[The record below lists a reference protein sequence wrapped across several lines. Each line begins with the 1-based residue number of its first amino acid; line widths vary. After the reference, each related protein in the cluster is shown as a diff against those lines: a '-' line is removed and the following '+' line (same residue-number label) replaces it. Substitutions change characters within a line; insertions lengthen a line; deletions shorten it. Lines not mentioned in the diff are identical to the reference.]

1 MIVLRGAA
9 YSFLLWSVFC
19 WVTPTYA
26 ADPDRAHLSELI
38 QRASQAQLAGQREWH
53 LLLHYK
59 PNLLGG
65 VTSEADDPGFF
76 LSPDGKTDP
85 QAELDATLKQ
95 FFSDDPVGRSKQPA
109 QCAFVA
115 RYHWLKEKLAFDD
128 RRLPPLRC
136 ERFDNWFQEM
146 NAQSLT
152 MIFPSSFMNNPASMF
167 GHTFLR
173 VDQKGQTEQTRILA
187 YTINYAADAPPDP
200 GFSYAINGLFGGY
213 KGFFSTIPYYL
224 KVQEYRDIENRDI
237 WEYRLNLTDE
247 QIRRLLMHAWELGN
261 AYFDYFFLKEN
272 CSYHIL
278 SLLEYANPAWH
289 LTDRFLLFAIPADT
303 IRALVEQPDLVGE
316 IAYRPSRSTQ
326 IRRKRETLSDEEI
339 RWFRRIIVDVSV
351 VKSEPFASLPLA
363 RRAFVL
369 DLASDYFRY
378 RRVTDEARAE
388 SYKDANRSILLARSE
403 LRIRS
408 EDFHVEPYVV
418 SPEQGHETSRAGLGL
433 GWRKG
438 QLFQDLTVRAAYH
451 DLLDPDKGYSPDSQI
466 EIVSVSLRHY
476 QPHNQT
482 RLEKLTLANIVSLAP
497 LDRDFKAPSWKVSAG
512 WETVNRPGCGYC
524 GNMNI
529 NGGLGGAI
537 ESQLWRRVVAFAFA
551 EVDANW
557 SHAYQENHRIGGGGT
572 AGLLATLTERWK
584 VLATTTYL
592 KYPLG
597 DRSEDFR
604 YFVGT
609 RYTLDQNLALR
620 FEFNR
625 RYDDSEAVFYVQ
637 AFF

>member
-1 MIVLRGAA
+1 MLTRTVPPLCMVVLLVALTA
-9 YSFLLWSVFC
+9 L
-19 WVTPTYA
+19 
-26 ADPDRAHLSELI
+26 ADDATDRAYLDSLVR
-38 QRASQAQLAGQREWH
+38 RATQTKLAEQREWF

-59 PNLLGG
+59 PNWLGG

-85 QAELDATLKQ
+85 QAELEATLKQ
-95 FFSDDPVGRSKQPA
+95 FFSDEPVGRSKQPA

-115 RYHWLKEKLAFDD
+115 RYHWLKDKLAFDD
-128 RRLPPLRC
+128 RRLTPLRC
-136 ERFDNWFQEM
+136 ERFDNWFKEM
-146 NAQSLT
+146 NARSLT

-173 VDQKGQTEQTRILA
+173 VDQQGQTEQTRILA

-213 KGFFSTIPYYL
+213 QGFFSTIPYYL

-261 AYFDYFFLKEN
+261 AYFDYYFLKEN

-289 LTDRFLLFAIPADT
+289 LTDRFFVWTIPADT
-303 IRALVEQPDLVGE
+303 IRALIEQPGLVGE

-326 IRRKRETLSDEEI
+326 IKRKREALTEDEL
-339 RWFRRIIVDVSV
+339 RWFRRIVADVSV
-351 VKSEPFASLPLA
+351 VRSEPFAGLPVA

-378 RRVTDEARAE
+378 RSVTDEAHAE
-388 SYKDANRSILLARSE
+388 RHKEANRAVLLARSE
-403 LRIRS
+403 LKIRS
-408 EDFHVEPYVV
+408 EDFPVEPYVV
-418 SPEQGHETSRAGLGL
+418 SPEQGHKISRAGLGL
-433 GWRKG
+433 GWRRG
-438 QLFQDLTVRAAYH
+438 QLFEDLSLRAAYH
-451 DLLDPDKGYSPDSQI
+451 DLLDPDQGYSPDSQI
-466 EIVSVSLRHY
+466 ELASVSLRHY

-482 RLEKLTLANIVSLAP
+482 RLEKLTVANILSLAP
-497 LDRDFKAPSWKVSAG
+497 LDREFTAPSWKVSAG

-524 GNMNI
+524 GNMNM
-529 NGGLGGAI
+529 NGGLGGAV
-537 ESQLWRRVVAFAFA
+537 ENRLWRRVVAFAFA

-572 AGLLATLTERWK
+572 AGLLATLTDRWK
-584 VLATTTYL
+584 LLATTTYL

-597 DRSEDFR
+597 YRSEDFR

-609 RYTLDQNLALR
+609 RYTLSQNLALR